1 MYLSGNLLIMH
12 SEAKQDFTLFH
23 ALNVQPYTK
32 DVRPAVIGVLL
43 DLCHKQRYFKAGKY
57 HGTTK
62 MYHRKYTCMYIVG

>member
-1 MYLSGNLLIMH
+1 MN

-43 DLCHKQRYFKAGKY
+43 GLCHKQRYFKLENIMVQQKCIKGNV
-57 HGTTK
+57 HVCTL
-62 MYHRKYTCMYIVG
+62 